1 MTTTF
6 DVKLLEP
13 LLKRAE
19 ETHSDAL
26 VVMHRGELVGV
37 WRFGKPKQ
45 LVETMSVTKS
55 IVNLAIGKLV
65 TKGLLTSI
73 DEPVCSFYPEWKQ
86 GRKKNITIR
95 HIMNHVSGLQSERTT
110 KGEIY
115 PSPDF
120 VQLALCAELTHEPGA
135 EFFYN
140 NKAVNLLAGIVER
153 ICGQKLDAFMTA
165 EIFAPLGIAEFY
177 WQKDNAGNPHAMAGL
192 GLFPEDLAK
201 VGQLMLNR
209 GIWSGQQ
216 VIDASWFDLIESQ
229 NLGSIG
235 LLWWVERNATY
246 RLEGE
251 HIANLHAAGASEDV
265 LEKLEKIKGI
275 YTSERALGDA
285 LKGVFGDAWTEVRER
300 LPKGVK
306 RFDVTYQNVTLYY
319 AQGDLGQYLDIF
331 PQQQLIFVR
340 MISEQ
345 NFQTEDDF
353 YNNFSKLATD
363 IAKSL

>member
-13 LLKRAE
+13 LLNRAE

-26 VVMHRGELVGV
+26 VMMHRGELVGV

-45 LVETMSVTKS
+45 LIETMSTTKS

-65 TKGLLTSI
+65 TKGLLATI
-73 DEPVCSFYPEWKQ
+73 DEPVCTFYPEWKQ

-120 VQLALCAELTHEPGA
+120 VQLALCAELTHEPGT

-153 ICGQKLDAFMTA
+153 ICGQKLDAFMA
-165 EIFAPLGIAEFY
+165 EEIFAPLGIEEFY
-177 WQKDNAGNPHAMAGL
+177 WQKDEAGNPHAMAGL

-201 VGQLMLNR
+201 LGQLVLNR

-216 VIDASWFDLIESQ
+216 VIDASWFNLIESQ

-246 RLEGE
+246 RLEDE
-251 HIANLHAAGASEDV
+251 HIVNLRAAGASEDV
-265 LEKLEKIKGI
+265 LEKLERIKGT
-275 YTSERALGDA
+275 YTNGFGDA
-285 LKGVFGDAWTEVRER
+285 LTSVFGDSWPEVRDN
-300 LPKGVK
+300 LPKEVK
-306 RFDVTYQNVTLYY
+306 RFEVVYYGVFLYQAN
-319 AQGDLGQYLDIF
+319 GDLGQYIYMF
-331 PQQQLIFVR
+331 PKQQLVFVR

-345 NFQTEDDF
+345 SFQTEKDSFDDF
-353 YNNFSKLATD
+353 PELITN
-363 IAKSL
+363 IAKSF